1 MSQFDPAFLRGLTR
15 PRLARSGAGGPARRD
30 VLRLMGAA
38 GAGLA
43 LSACGVKGQGGKEK
57 VTQSDVEKYW
67 ANKAKSGRLNWANWP
82 GYMQDDRE
90 TIKAFE
96 KEMGV
101 KVTYKEVIQE
111 MGPWFGKIQAP
122 LAAGQSIGFD
132 LMVMTNGIQLEQCR
146 QLGYLA
152 PLDLSKLPNFQANAG
167 PSFKNPSYDP
177 GNAFTI
183 PYESGVTGIAYN
195 TKYVKEEITSIAQL
209 FDPKYKGKVG
219 MMGDSQELGNFGMFL
234 LGIDPEKSTKADWE
248 KAAAKL
254 REQRDK
260 GIVRKYYSQD
270 YVDAVSKGDVWMTM
284 AWSGDVYS
292 LTSPD
297 VKFVVPREGGT
308 IWTDNLCI
316 PKTAEN
322 PVDALTLMNWLYVP
336 ENNAP
341 LTEFINYMP
350 PIPATQKLIA
360 QKAEQAGGEDKKD
373 LTRLSTSPLIFPS
386 QADLARLRHYRRLTQ
401 AEETEYQKIFEPISK
416 GS

>member
-1 MSQFDPAFLRGLTR
+1 VTNIDPAFLRGLTR
-15 PRLARSGAGGPARRD
+15 PRLARSTASRRD

-57 VTQSDVEKYW
+57 VTQTDVQKYW
-67 ANKAKSGRLNWANWP
+67 AGKAKTGKLSWANWP
-82 GYMQDDRE
+82 GYMEDDHS

-96 KEMGV
+96 KATGI
-101 KVTYKEVIQE
+101 KVDYKEVIQE

-132 LMVMTNGIQLEQCR
+132 LMVMTNGIQLEQAR

-152 PLDLSKLPNFQANAG
+152 PLDQSRLKNFQANAG
-167 PSFKNPSYDP
+167 PTFKNPSYDP
-177 GNAFTI
+177 GNAFTV

-209 FDPKYKGKVG
+209 FDPKYKGRVG

-234 LGIDPEKSTKADWE
+234 LGIDPEKSTQADWE

-260 GIVRKYYSQD
+260 GIVRKYYNQD

-292 LTSPD
+292 MTSPD
-297 VKFVVPREGGT
+297 VRFAIPKEGGT
-308 IWTDNLCI
+308 IWTDNMCI
-316 PKTAEN
+316 PKTAGS
-322 PVDALTLMNWLYVP
+322 PVDAITLMDWLYVP

-341 LTEFINYMP
+341 LTEFVNYITP
-350 PIPATQKLIA
+350 VPGVKQVVAADAAKATGQ
-360 QKAEQAGGEDKKD
+360 EKKD
-373 LTRLSTSPLIFPS
+373 LTRLSTSPLVFPS
-386 QADLARLRHYRRLTQ
+386 EADMQRLRRYRRLTQ
-401 AEETEYQKIFEPISK
+401 AEETRYQKIFEPIAK

>member
-15 PRLARSGAGGPARRD
+15 PRLARSSAGGPARRD

-57 VTQSDVEKYW
+57 VSQSDVEKYW
-67 ANKAKSGRLNWANWP
+67 AGKTKNGTLSWANWP

-96 KEMGV
+96 KETGV

-297 VKFVVPREGGT
+297 VKFVVPEEGGT
-308 IWTDNLCI
+308 IWTDNLCV

-322 PVDALTLMNWLYVP
+322 PVDALMLMNWLYVP

-360 QKAEQAGGEDKKD
+360 QKAEQAGGSDKKD
-373 LTRLSTSPLIFPS
+373 LIRLSTSPLIFPS

-401 AEETEYQKIFEPISK
+401 AEEAEYQKIFEPISK

>member
-1 MSQFDPAFLRGLTR
+1 VTNIDPAFLRGLTR
-15 PRLARSGAGGPARRD
+15 PRLARSTASRRD
-30 VLRLMGAA
+30 VLRMMGAA

-57 VTQSDVEKYW
+57 VTQTDVQKYW
-67 ANKAKSGRLNWANWP
+67 SGKARTGKLSWANWP
-82 GYMQDDRE
+82 GYMEDDHS

-96 KEMGV
+96 KATGI
-101 KVTYKEVIQE
+101 KVDYKEVIQE

-132 LMVMTNGIQLEQCR
+132 LMVMTNGIQLEQAR

-152 PLDLSKLPNFQANAG
+152 PLDQARLKNFQANAG
-167 PSFKNPSYDP
+167 PTFKNPSYDP

-183 PYESGVTGIAYN
+183 PYESGITGIAYN

-209 FDPKYKGKVG
+209 FDPKYKGRVG

-234 LGIDPEKSTKADWE
+234 LGIDPEKSTQADWE

-260 GIVRKYYSQD
+260 GIVRKYYNQD

-292 LTSPD
+292 MTSPD
-297 VKFVVPREGGT
+297 VRFAIPREGGT
-308 IWTDNLCI
+308 IWTDNMCI
-316 PKTAEN
+316 PRTAGA
-322 PVDALTLMNWLYVP
+322 PVDAITLMDWLYVP

-341 LTEFINYMP
+341 LTEFVNYITP
-350 PIPATQKLIA
+350 VPGVKQVVAADAAKATGQ
-360 QKAEQAGGEDKKD
+360 EKKD
-373 LTRLSTSPLIFPS
+373 LTRLGSSPLVFPS
-386 QADLARLRHYRRLTQ
+386 EADMQRLRRYRRLTQ
-401 AEETEYQKIFEPISK
+401 AEETQYQKIFEPIAK

>member
-1 MSQFDPAFLRGLTR
+1 MTNIDPAFLRGLTR
-15 PRLARSGAGGPARRD
+15 PRLARSTASRRD

-57 VTQSDVEKYW
+57 VTQTDVQKYW
-67 ANKAKSGRLNWANWP
+67 AGKAKTGKLSWANWP
-82 GYMQDDRE
+82 GYMEDDHS

-96 KEMGV
+96 KATGI
-101 KVTYKEVIQE
+101 KVDYKEVIQE

-132 LMVMTNGIQLEQCR
+132 LMVMTNGIQLEQAR

-152 PLDLSKLPNFQANAG
+152 PLDQSRLKNFQANAG
-167 PSFKNPSYDP
+167 PTFKNPSYDP
-177 GNAFTI
+177 GNAFTV
-183 PYESGVTGIAYN
+183 PYESGITGIAYN

-209 FDPKYKGKVG
+209 FDPKYKGRVG

-234 LGIDPEKSTKADWE
+234 LGIDPEKSTQADWE

-260 GIVRKYYSQD
+260 GIVRKYYNQD

-292 LTSPD
+292 MTSPD
-297 VKFVVPREGGT
+297 VRFAIPKEGGT
-308 IWTDNLCI
+308 IWTDNMCI
-316 PKTAEN
+316 PKTAGS
-322 PVDALTLMNWLYVP
+322 PVDAITLMDWLYVP

-341 LTEFINYMP
+341 LTEFVNYITP
-350 PIPATQKLIA
+350 VPGVKQIVAADAAKATGQ
-360 QKAEQAGGEDKKD
+360 EKKD
-373 LTRLSTSPLIFPS
+373 LTRLSTSPLVFPS
-386 QADLARLRHYRRLTQ
+386 EADMQRLRRYRRLTQ
-401 AEETEYQKIFEPISK
+401 AEETRYQKIFEPIAK

>member
-1 MSQFDPAFLRGLTR
+1 MTNIDPAFLRGLTR
-15 PRLARSGAGGPARRD
+15 PRLARSTASRRD

-57 VTQSDVEKYW
+57 VTQTDVQKYW
-67 ANKAKSGRLNWANWP
+67 SGKARTGKLSWANWP
-82 GYMQDDRE
+82 GYMEDDHS

-96 KEMGV
+96 KATGI
-101 KVTYKEVIQE
+101 KVDYKEVIQE

-132 LMVMTNGIQLEQCR
+132 LMVMTNGIQLEQAR

-152 PLDLSKLPNFQANAG
+152 PLDQSRLKNFQANAG
-167 PSFKNPSYDP
+167 PTFKNPSYDP

-183 PYESGVTGIAYN
+183 PYESGITGIAYN

-209 FDPKYKGKVG
+209 FDPKYKGRVG

-234 LGIDPEKSTKADWE
+234 LGIDPEKSTQADWE

-260 GIVRKYYSQD
+260 GIVRKYYNQD

-292 LTSPD
+292 MTSPD
-297 VKFVVPREGGT
+297 VRFAIPKEGGT
-308 IWTDNLCI
+308 IWTDNMCI
-316 PKTAEN
+316 PKTAGS
-322 PVDALTLMNWLYVP
+322 PVDAITLMDWLYVP

-341 LTEFINYMP
+341 LTEFVNYITP
-350 PIPATQKLIA
+350 VPGVKQVVAADAAKAT
-360 QKAEQAGGEDKKD
+360 GGEKKD
-373 LTRLSTSPLIFPS
+373 LERLSTSPLVFPS
-386 QADLARLRHYRRLTQ
+386 EADMQRLRRYRRLTQ
-401 AEETEYQKIFEPISK
+401 AEETQYQKIFEPIAK

>member
-1 MSQFDPAFLRGLTR
+1 VSQFDPAFLRGLTR
-15 PRLARSGAGGPARRD
+15 PRLARSDAGRPARRD

-57 VTQSDVEKYW
+57 VSQSDVEKYW
-67 ANKAKSGRLNWANWP
+67 AGKTGSGRLNWANWP

-96 KEMGV
+96 KETGV

-111 MGPWFGKIQAP
+111 MAPWFGKIQAP

-177 GNAFTI
+177 GNAFTV

-308 IWTDNLCI
+308 IWTDNLCV

-360 QKAEQAGGEDKKD
+360 QKAEQAGGADKKD
-373 LTRLSTSPLIFPS
+373 LTRLSTSPLVFPS

>member
-15 PRLARSGAGGPARRD
+15 PRLARSDAGGPARRD

-57 VTQSDVEKYW
+57 VSQSDVEKYW
-67 ANKAKSGRLNWANWP
+67 AGKTGSGRLNWANWP

-96 KEMGV
+96 KETGV

-111 MGPWFGKIQAP
+111 MAPWFGKIQAP

-177 GNAFTI
+177 GNAFTV

-308 IWTDNLCI
+308 IWTDNLCV
-316 PKTAEN
+316 PKPAEN

-360 QKAEQAGGEDKKD
+360 QKAEQAGGADKKD
-373 LTRLSTSPLIFPS
+373 LTRLSTSPLVFPS

>member
-1 MSQFDPAFLRGLTR
+1 MS
-15 PRLARSGAGGPARRD
+15 
-30 VLRLMGAA
+30 AA

-43 LSACGVKGQGGKEK
+43 LSACGVKGQGGKEN
-57 VTQSDVEKYW
+57 VTRDDVAKYW
-67 ANKAKSGRLNWANWP
+67 AGKRANGRLDWANWP

-96 KEMGV
+96 KETGV
-101 KVTYKEVIQE
+101 RVTYKEVIQE

-146 QLGYLA
+146 RLGYLA

-177 GNAFTI
+177 GNAFTV

-195 TKYVKEEITSIAQL
+195 TRYVKDEITSIAQL
-209 FDPKYKGKVG
+209 FDPKYKGRVG

-234 LGIDPEKSTKADWE
+234 LGIDPEKSARADWE

-260 GIVRKYYSQD
+260 GIVRKYYTQD

-297 VKFVVPREGGT
+297 VKFVVPEEGGT
-308 IWTDNLCI
+308 IWTDNLCV
-316 PKTAEN
+316 PRTAEN

-336 ENNAP
+336 QNNAP

-350 PIPATQKLIA
+350 PVPATQELLA
-360 QKAEQAGGEDKKD
+360 RKAEHASGADAKD
-373 LTRLSTSPLIFPS
+373 LARLSTSPLVFPS

-401 AEETEYQKIFEPISK
+401 AEQAEYQKVFDPISK

>member
-1 MSQFDPAFLRGLTR
+1 VSQFDPAFLRGLTR
-15 PRLARSGAGGPARRD
+15 PRLARSDAGGPARRD

-57 VTQSDVEKYW
+57 VSQSDVEKYW
-67 ANKAKSGRLNWANWP
+67 AGKTGSGRLNWANWP

-96 KEMGV
+96 KETGV

-111 MGPWFGKIQAP
+111 MAPWFGKIQAP

-177 GNAFTI
+177 GNAFTV

-195 TKYVKEEITSIAQL
+195 TKYVKEEISSIAQL

-308 IWTDNLCI
+308 IWTDNLCV

-322 PVDALTLMNWLYVP
+322 PVDALTLMNWLYLP

-360 QKAEQAGGEDKKD
+360 QKAEQAGGADKKD
-373 LTRLSTSPLIFPS
+373 LTRLSTSPLVFPS